1 MCSTYTALSR
11 LSVIGCVYVITFKA
25 LLGHGQDFF
34 DFSLCINIRS
44 TNDIQMWKNIV
55 CCFTM
60 LHVNGLMQI
69 VLFDNNSFS
78 LFALMFYFWLLGTNI
93 RLCVKVA
100 TLYPRKY
107 TCSNAIACCSV
118 IGASLYISSLMLIS
132 LTFILL
138 PLQENS
144 EKKYLLWASDTIWW

>member
-78 LFALMFYFWLLGTNI
+78 LFAFVLLLTLRYKHSFVCKGCYFIPQEIHLQQCYCMLLCNRGLTVYQFIDADQSNI
-93 RLCVKVA
+93 HLVTTA
-100 TLYPRKY
+100 RK
-107 TCSNAIACCSV
+107 
-118 IGASLYISSLMLIS
+118 
-132 LTFILL
+132 
-138 PLQENS
+138 Q
-144 EKKYLLWASDTIWW
+144 

>member
-11 LSVIGCVYVITFKA
+11 LSVIGCVCVIIFKA

-34 DFSLCINIRS
+34 LLFPMYQHKVHQSITCTVLQFSVE
-44 TNDIQMWKNIV
+44 NDIQMWKNIV

-78 LFALMFYFWLLGTNI
+78 LFAFVLLLTLRYKHSFVCKGCYFI
-93 RLCVKVA
+93 
-100 TLYPRKY
+100 P
-107 TCSNAIACCSV
+107 
-118 IGASLYISSLMLIS
+118 
-132 LTFILL
+132 
-138 PLQENS
+138 QEIH
-144 EKKYLLWASDTIWW
+144 L

>member
-1 MCSTYTALSR
+1 MTTPHVQY
-11 LSVIGCVYVITFKA
+11 VYSSFQAVCYR
-25 LLGHGQDFF
+25 
-34 DFSLCINIRS
+34 LCICNYIQS
-44 TNDIQMWKNIV
+44 FVGAWPGFFLLFPMYQHKVHQSITCTVLQFSVENDIQMWKNIV

-118 IGASLYISSLMLIS
+118 KGASLYISSLMLIN
-132 LTFILL
+132 LTFIL
-138 PLQENS
+138 
-144 EKKYLLWASDTIWW
+144 

>member
-34 DFSLCINIRS
+34 GLFPMYQHKVHQSITCTVLQFSVE
-44 TNDIQMWKNIV
+44 NDIQMWKNIV

-78 LFALMFYFWLLGTNI
+78 LFAFVLLLTLRYKHSFVCKGCYFI
-93 RLCVKVA
+93 
-100 TLYPRKY
+100 P
-107 TCSNAIACCSV
+107 
-118 IGASLYISSLMLIS
+118 
-132 LTFILL
+132 
-138 PLQENS
+138 QEIH
-144 EKKYLLWASDTIWW
+144 L